1 MKEDKEE
8 SGIQNEEILN
18 DKLNS
23 INNFEFEN
31 VENLKTVNVI
41 SNDLY
46 MSHMK
51 SVDVFYIVKK
61 IKDYI

>member
-18 DKLNS
+18 YKLNS